1 MEYIAFSL
9 QADPIGGYKVDHKP
23 FGKGDALTSAAL
35 MT

>member
-23 FGKGDALTSAAL
+23 FGRGDALISNAL
-35 MT
+35 TT